1 MTRAVRDRIL
11 KDANGDISDH
21 LRNHIHLTN
30 CIHLKNHMHK
40 QSPILSDRSIVR
52 DLVVLQRSRSLRD
65 PSMSPPS
72 WNSPSGSGFLLRRGE
87 NDVLVGNGRW
97 SIGIEHLR
105 DGREFLRSSPPLA
118 NIPISDVAG
127 GDVSIRNDEITAVSD
142 RSRKT
147 GVRERGRSKREELV
161 GRNLANDLLDGK
173 DETTVQ
179 ENALNHGTYLGK
191 AGLRSQKHNQKGRH
205 KQDDH
210 VRTLPE
216 NVHEVQNDSDDL
228 ASSHNHHY
236 GRHAHYEGPF
246 EEAQTSI
253 HGHFNSLNRGRRRKF
268 RSARKTRNAVA
279 AREAIAQYEMSVASN
294 SLAYGAELSKN
305 QMDESGE
312 EYCDQNVTKA
322 PGNGCGIPWNWSRIH
337 HRGKSFLDIAGR
349 SLSCGLSDSKS
360 KYQGEFSSMS
370 ARSDH
375 SSSSSKFNG
384 EALPLLIDDHDSADN
399 AAWVHDY
406 SGELGIFADNL
417 LKQEMDSDLA
427 SEARSVNKQ
436 KFQLH
441 QIGRHQNLTQKY
453 MPRTFKD
460 LVGQNLVSQ
469 ALSNAVV
476 KRKVGSLYVFYGPHG
491 TGKTSCARIF
501 ARALNC
507 QSMEH
512 PKPCGVCV
520 SCTAHDKGRSQYIQD
535 VGAVSTFDYR
545 SIVDI
550 LNSALVHR
558 HTSQYIIL
566 IFDDCDTL
574 STECWS
580 VISKVM
586 DRGPRRVVFVL
597 VSSSLDVL
605 PHMIIS
611 RCQKFFFPKLKDA
624 DIICT
629 LQWIATKEDLEID
642 KDAVKLI
649 ASRSDGSLRDAE
661 MTLDQ
666 LSLLGQK
673 ISIHLV
679 QELVGLVSDEKLVD
693 LLDLA
698 FSADTVNIVKN
709 LREIMESGV
718 EPLALMS
725 QLATVITDI
734 LAGSYDIMKG
744 RFRRKFFRRQ
754 PLSKEDMKKLRHALK
769 TLSEAEK
776 QLRMSNDRLT
786 WLTAALLQLAPDQ
799 QYNLPSSSADT
810 TYDQSPLALNTV
822 DGSDRLLSSNVQR
835 TDIPNNAIR
844 LSTNSRM
851 DNLQAGSFGNTYNN
865 APVQG
870 RTSLDKKEYDGRGMN
885 PRQTSSVADHHN
897 RVKTRQLAGKFH
909 HEIELIWIEFLEKIH
924 INSIREF
931 LYQEGKLVAVSFGAG
946 STVHLTF
953 TSHLMQSKAE
963 KFMPHILRAF
973 EYVLGSPVKIE
984 IKCESRVGTPTGISV
999 PLVLPASQN
1008 RSPEVYANP
1017 GVLGI
1022 NRMPINSTGVGSGE
1036 IVEIDALPRQPKP
1049 NGHVGNMQSKQIQTS
1064 EYNQNKS
1071 IVKKK
1076 VSLAHIIQQAERGS
1090 QRNGW
1095 SKRKAISI
1103 AEKLEQENLRLEP
1116 RSRSYL
1122 CWKASKLTRKRLS
1135 RLKVRPRKPKALL
1148 KFVSC
1153 GKCMS
1158 ARSPR

>member
-72 WNSPSGSGFLLRRGE
+72 WNSPSASGFLSRRVE

-97 SIGIEHLR
+97 SIGIEHRR
-105 DGREFLRSSPPLA
+105 DGREFFGSSPPLA
-118 NIPISDVAG
+118 NIPMSDVARG
-127 GDVSIRNDEITAVSD
+127 EVSMHNDEVPAVSD
-142 RSRKT
+142 RSRKS
-147 GVRERGRSKREELV
+147 GVRERGRSKREESV
-161 GRNLANDLLDGK
+161 GRNLANDLLHGK
-173 DETTVQ
+173 DETPVE

-191 AGLRSQKHNQKGRH
+191 AGLRSQKHNQKGRR
-205 KQDDH
+205 KQDDRS
-210 VRTLPE
+210 RTLPE
-216 NVHEVQNDSDDL
+216 NGHEVQNDSDDV

-236 GRHAHYEGPF
+236 RRHAHHEGPF
-246 EEAQTSI
+246 EEAQTSV
-253 HGHFNSLNRGRRRKF
+253 HGHFNSINRGRRRKL
-268 RSARKTRNAVA
+268 RGARKIRNAVA
-279 AREAIAQYEMSVASN
+279 AREAIAHYEMSVASN
-294 SLAYGAELSKN
+294 SLPHGAERGKY
-305 QMDESGE
+305 QMEESGE
-312 EYCDQNVTKA
+312 EYGDPNVTKA

-337 HRGKSFLDIAGR
+337 HRGKSFLDTAGR

-360 KYQGEFSSMS
+360 RKGGPLTQGEFSNMS

-375 SSSSSKFNG
+375 SSSSSKFDG
-384 EALPLLIDDHDSADN
+384 ETLPLLIDDHDSSDN

-406 SGELGIFADNL
+406 SGPVI
-417 LKQEMDSDLA
+417 S
-427 SEARSVNKQ
+427 RSFNCSK
-436 KFQLH
+436 L
-441 QIGRHQNLTQKY
+441 
-453 MPRTFKD
+453 
-460 LVGQNLVSQ
+460 

-512 PKPCGVCV
+512 PKPCGVCA
-520 SCTAHDKGRSQYIQD
+520 SCNAHDKGRSQYIQE
-535 VGAVSTFDYR
+535 VGHGSR
-545 SIVDI
+545 S
-550 LNSALVHR
+550 
-558 HTSQYIIL
+558 
-566 IFDDCDTL
+566 
-574 STECWS
+574 
-580 VISKVM
+580 
-586 DRGPRRVVFVL
+586 
-597 VSSSLDVL
+597 
-605 PHMIIS
+605 
-611 RCQKFFFPKLKDA
+611 
-624 DIICT
+624 
-629 LQWIATKEDLEID
+629 QWIATKEDLEID

-673 ISIHLV
+673 ISILLV

-754 PLSKEDMKKLRHALK
+754 PLSKEDMKRLRHALK

-799 QYNLPSSSADT
+799 QYNLPSSPANTSFN
-810 TYDQSPLALNTV
+810 QSPLALNTA
-822 DGSDRLLSSNVQR
+822 DGSDRLRSSNVQR
-835 TDIPNNAIR
+835 TDIPNNAIG

-851 DNLQAGSFGNTYNN
+851 DNLQAGSFGSNYNN
-865 APVQG
+865 VAVQG
-870 RTSLDKKEYDGRGMN
+870 RTSLDRKEYDELGMI
-885 PRQTSSVADHHN
+885 PQQTSSVAGHHN
-897 RVKTRQLAGKFH
+897 RVKKKQLAGKFH
-909 HEIELIWIEFLEKIH
+909 QEIEEIWIEVLEKIH

-931 LYQEGKLVAVSFGAG
+931 LYQEGKLVGVSFGAAG
-946 STVHLTF
+946 SIVHLTF
-953 TSHLMQSKAE
+953 SSHLMQSKAE
-963 KFMPHILRAF
+963 KFMAHILRAF
-973 EYVLGSPVKIE
+973 EYVLGAPVKIE
-984 IKCESRVGTPTGISV
+984 IKCESRVGTLGV
-999 PLVLPASQN
+999 PLVLPASQD
-1008 RSPEVYANP
+1008 RSPQMYANL

-1022 NRMPINSTGVGSGE
+1022 NRMPIDSTGAGRSE
-1036 IVEIDALPRQPKP
+1036 IVEIEASPRQPKD
-1049 NGHVGNMQSKQIQTS
+1049 NEHFGNMQSAKRIQPS

-1071 IVKKK
+1071 IVKRK
-1076 VSLAHIIQQAERGS
+1076 VSLAHIIQQSERGS

-1122 CWKASKLTRKRLS
+1122 CWKASKLTHKRLS
-1135 RLKVRPRKPKALL
+1135 RFKVRPRKPKALL